1 MKEAVS
7 IENSVLFPEIFKL
20 LEEGH
25 TVTLGL
31 KGFSMRPFLENNRDK
46 AVLVK
51 GDGLRKGEPV
61 LAEVAPGHYVLH
73 RLVKIDGDKLTLLGD
88 GNLTPEHCR
97 RDDVKAHVIGFYRK
111 GNTVLDSIEGRKWKV
126 YSWWRTRLRPI
137 RRWLL
142 AFYRRIWIPLFGTL

>member
-1 MKEAVS
+1 MKEAVN
-7 IENSVLFPEIFKL
+7 IENSVLFPEICKL
-20 LEEGH
+20 LDEGH

-46 AVLVK
+46 AVLIK

-111 GNTVLDSIEGRKWKV
+111 GNTELDSIGGHKWKV
-126 YSWWRTRLRPI
+126 YSWWWTRLRPI

>member
-61 LAEVAPGHYVLH
+61 LAEVAPGH
-73 RLVKIDGDKLTLLGD
+73 
-88 GNLTPEHCR
+88 
-97 RDDVKAHVIGFYRK
+97 
-111 GNTVLDSIEGRKWKV
+111 
-126 YSWWRTRLRPI
+126 
-137 RRWLL
+137 
-142 AFYRRIWIPLFGTL
+142 

>member
-51 GDGLRKGEPV
+51 GDGLEKGR
-61 LAEVAPGHYVLH
+61 AG
-73 RLVKIDGDKLTLLGD
+73 T
-88 GNLTPEHCR
+88 CR
-97 RDDVKAHVIGFYRK
+97 GGAG
-111 GNTVLDSIEGRKWKV
+111 
-126 YSWWRTRLRPI
+126 
-137 RRWLL
+137 
-142 AFYRRIWIPLFGTL
+142 PLCAASVGED